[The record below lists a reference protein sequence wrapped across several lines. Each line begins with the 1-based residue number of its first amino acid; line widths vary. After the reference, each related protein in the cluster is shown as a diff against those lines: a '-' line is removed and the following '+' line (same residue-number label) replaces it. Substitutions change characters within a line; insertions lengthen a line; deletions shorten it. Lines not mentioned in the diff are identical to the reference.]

1 MGLGILSDAAMFV
14 RFATGL
20 GRFLRTPLSEQ
31 DCRAIIAESLEQ
43 RERNFLR
50 LVRRAVYG
58 YPQSPYLGL
67 LRWAGVEYG
76 DLERMV
82 LADGV
87 ESALAKLYEAGVW
100 VELDQFKGRRPI
112 RRAGLTIEVSPESFD
127 NPVLSRD
134 FEVESGGSTG
144 PRRRMKIDFDLLV
157 YDAACRYFHFAAVD
171 ADNRPLAIWRGVPP
185 DSSGL
190 KHGLIAAKL
199 GRPMARWFS
208 PVPLRWTPA
217 GLPFAALTT
226 YAVRASRLYGHPI
239 PAPEHV
245 PLDNGLPVA
254 RWLAE
259 QVRAGTPGVLSAA
272 ANNAVRA
279 AIAAREAG
287 LDISGTVF
295 RVSGEPFTE
304 PKRRLIAELGARTFS
319 GWSMSETGPL
329 AGGCGRR
336 EVVDEVHLFR
346 GKIAVLQRPKQLPDG
361 ETVIDALYLTTLL
374 PSTPKI
380 MLNLDSGDY
389 GVLGRRRCGCLL
401 DEIGFPDHLHTIRNY
416 EKLTAGGIQ
425 FLGSEILELVEEV
438 LPRTFGGNPTDY
450 QFVEE
455 QNGELSQVSLV
466 VSPRV
471 RLEDESRVARA
482 VLEHLASRGSGNR
495 LMAAFWQQGRT
506 LRIERREPYVTPA
519 SKTPPLRVLR
529 TNRQA
534 GRDA

>member
-1 MGLGILSDAAMFV
+1 MLSDAGMFF
-14 RFATGL
+14 RFAAGL
-20 GRFLRTPLSEQ
+20 GRFLRSPLTEQ
-31 DCRAIIAESLEQ
+31 DCRAIVAQSLED

-50 LVRRAVYG
+50 LMRRAVYG
-58 YPQSPYLGL
+58 YPESPYLGL
-67 LRWAGVEYG
+67 LRWAGIEYG

-87 ESALAKLYEAGVW
+87 ESALARLYDAGVS

-112 RRAGLTIEVSPESFD
+112 ERPGLFIEVRPESFD

-157 YDAACRYFHFAAVD
+157 YDAACRYFHFAA
-171 ADNRPLAIWRGVPP
+171 AGAAGRPLGIWRGVPP

-199 GRPMARWFS
+199 GRPMERWFS
-208 PVPLRWTPA
+208 PVPVRWDLT

-226 YAVRASRLYGHPI
+226 YAVRASRLYGNPI
-239 PAPEHV
+239 PPPEHV
-245 PLDNGLPVA
+245 PLDDGAPVA

-259 QVRAGTPGVLSAA
+259 KVRAGTPAVLSAA
-272 ANNAVRA
+272 ANNAVWA
-279 AIAAREAG
+279 AIAAKEAG
-287 LDISGTVF
+287 LDIGGTVF
-295 RVSGEPFTE
+295 RVGGEPFTDA
-304 PKRRLIAELGARTFS
+304 KARLVAELGVRTFS

-329 AGGCGRR
+329 AGACGRR

-346 GKIAVLQRPKQLPDG
+346 GKIAVLERPKRLADG
-361 ETVIDALYLTTLL
+361 ETVLDVLYLTTLL

-401 DEIGFPDHLHTIRNY
+401 EELGFPDHLHTIRNY

-425 FLGSEILELVEEV
+425 FVGSEIMELVEEV
-438 LPRTFGGNPTDY
+438 LPRAFGGHPADY
-450 QFVEE
+450 
-455 QNGELSQVSLV
+455 
-466 VSPRV
+466 
-471 RLEDESRVARA
+471 
-482 VLEHLASRGSGNR
+482 
-495 LMAAFWQQGRT
+495 
-506 LRIERREPYVTPA
+506 
-519 SKTPPLRVLR
+519 
-529 TNRQA
+529 
-534 GRDA
+534 

>member
-1 MGLGILSDAAMFV
+1 MGLGMLSDAAMFL
-14 RFATGL
+14 RFAAGL
-20 GRFLRTPLSEQ
+20 GRFLRSPLTID
-31 DCRAIIAESLEQ
+31 DCRLIIARSLEH

-50 LVRRAVYG
+50 LLRRAVYDH
-58 YPQSPYLGL
+58 PQSPYLGL

-76 DLERMV
+76 ELERMV

-87 ESALAKLYEAGVW
+87 ESALARLYEAGVS

-112 RRAGLTIEVSPESFD
+112 RRSGLTIEVRPDSFD
-127 NPVLSRD
+127 NPLLSRD

-144 PRRRMKIDFDLLV
+144 PRRRMKIDFNLLV
-157 YDAACRYFHFAAVD
+157 YDAACRLFQFAAAE
-171 ADNRPLAIWRGVPP
+171 ADGRPLAIWRGVPP

-199 GRPMARWFS
+199 GRPMERWFS
-208 PVPLRWTPA
+208 PVRLRWTPA

-226 YAVRASRLYGHPI
+226 YAVRASRLYGNPI

-245 PLDNGLPVA
+245 PLDHGLPVA

-259 QVRAGTPGVLSAA
+259 KVRAGVPGVLSAA

-279 AIAAREAG
+279 ALAAREAG
-287 LDISGTVF
+287 LDIAGTVF
-295 RVSGEPFTE
+295 RVGGEPFTE
-304 PKRRLIAELGARTFS
+304 AKHRLIAELGARTFS

-346 GKIAVLQRPKQLPDG
+346 GKIAVLQRPKLLADG
-361 ETVIDALYLTTLL
+361 ETLIDALYLTTLL

-401 DEIGFPDHLHTIRNY
+401 EEIGFPDHLHTIRNY

-425 FLGSEILELVEEV
+425 FLGCEIIELVEEV
-438 LPRTFGGNPTDY
+438 LPRAFGGHPTDY

-455 QNGELSQVSLV
+455 QEGELSQVSLV

-471 RLEDESRVARA
+471 PLDDETRVARA
-482 VLEHLASRGSGNR
+482 VLEHLASRGPGNR

-529 TNRQA
+529 K
-534 GRDA
+534 